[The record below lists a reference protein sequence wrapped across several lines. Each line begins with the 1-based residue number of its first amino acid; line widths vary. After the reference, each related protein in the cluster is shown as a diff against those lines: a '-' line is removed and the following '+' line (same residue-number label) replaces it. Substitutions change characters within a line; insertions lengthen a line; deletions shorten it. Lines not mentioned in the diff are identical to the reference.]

1 MTIDEYYAAIKLLGL
16 TPTKFSEIFITR
28 DGRPQ
33 GVPNAADYSPE
44 QRRVLFE
51 QVREAVEG

>member
-1 MTIDEYYAAIKLLGL
+1 MTIEEYYVAIKQLGL

-33 GVPNAADYSPE
+33 CVPSAANYSFE
-44 QRRVLFE
+44 ERRVLYE
-51 QVREAVEG
+51 NVRAAVEG